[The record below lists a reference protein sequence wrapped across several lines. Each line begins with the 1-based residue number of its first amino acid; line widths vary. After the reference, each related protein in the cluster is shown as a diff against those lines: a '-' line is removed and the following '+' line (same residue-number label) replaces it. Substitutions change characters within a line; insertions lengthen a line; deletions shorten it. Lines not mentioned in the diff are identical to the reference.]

1 MTLYGYSKK
10 LQVYQLKW
18 WLDNDDERSIY
29 CVERAAGILSKR
41 RKLRGVN
48 KLGKRVENGNT

>member
-29 CVERAAGILSKR
+29 CVEIAAGILSKR

-48 KLGKRVENGNT
+48 KLGERVENGNT